1 VTQERRRGERRRRPL
16 TRPILVDL
24 STDESSM
31 RQLMRRVLNTG
42 RFAQVRCV
50 GRTFRAAPLRF
61 KVWAVLCWPKEEK
74 IEVEEA

>member
-1 VTQERRRGERRRRPL
+1 
-16 TRPILVDL
+16 
-24 STDESSM
+24 M